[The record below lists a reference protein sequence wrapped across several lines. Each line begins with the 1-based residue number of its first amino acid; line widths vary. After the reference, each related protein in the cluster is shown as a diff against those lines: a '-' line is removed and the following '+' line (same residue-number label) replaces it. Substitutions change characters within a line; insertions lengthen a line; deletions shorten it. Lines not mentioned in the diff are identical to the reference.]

1 MIKKFTRNVYI
12 CDLPRN
18 FSEAVT
24 KENLQFTKKI
34 QIWNK
39 ACPDKSL
46 MWFNYWF
53 NQMEKHIAAAKI
65 FWLT

>member
-1 MIKKFTRNVYI
+1 MIKKFTRNVFI

-24 KENLQFTKKI
+24 KENLQTYQKI

-39 ACPDKSL
+39 ACPDKVINVVQLLVQSDGEA
-46 MWFNYWF
+46 YCCC
-53 NQMEKHIAAAKI
+53 
-65 FWLT
+65 